1 MPLVNEVAYAC
12 TNKSVCGKKATLR
25 GNSGSYFPG
34 QERLAHAVT

>member
-25 GNSGSYFPG
+25 GNRGS
-34 QERLAHAVT
+34 